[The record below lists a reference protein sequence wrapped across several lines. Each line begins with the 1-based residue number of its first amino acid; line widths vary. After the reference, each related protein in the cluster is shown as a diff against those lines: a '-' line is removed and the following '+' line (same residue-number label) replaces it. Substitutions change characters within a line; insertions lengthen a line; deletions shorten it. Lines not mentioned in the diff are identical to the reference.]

1 MPLRMNEPTQNG
13 LNPKKPEWEYPS
25 FPDVSQLR
33 SASDHLALGS
43 RLALVLAGIL
53 LISFIL
59 SDILQDKI
67 PLGTVKLTQDAELF
81 ALGNPNRSIG
91 NLKKDVAVL
100 VLAAEGAQA
109 FVLAE
114 QAFSQQFSG
123 ILNLANTTHQ
133 QSFSVAKRFALFFQ
147 YDAVFA
153 YLLPLLLMCSYVY
166 LVELRQNEAME
177 KLKKMW
183 ANLMLKNVGLAQDL
197 EKRAIQMDILKQR
210 HHRELLN
217 TTETF
222 KSEVQKANAGIRLLE
237 MELKKNEKLA
247 LRYQEEA
254 EKNTKMVMQLK
265 NRIDDE
271 IASKETTIKRVSE
284 VESER
289 ESYRTE
295 VVRITHMLNHR
306 KMEVA
311 QLRKEIDALQYSQK
325 ELKAKA
331 SSSELN
337 ERDFGKILRL
347 QGKVDLRDIKSNFRV
362 LTRMLHPDRF
372 ENEDDKT
379 KEFSGYMFADV
390 KNAFE
395 FFKNKYG
402 SR

>member
-1 MPLRMNEPTQNG
+1 MNEPTNSG
-13 LNPKKPEWEYPS
+13 LNPKKPEWQYPS
-25 FPDVSQLR
+25 FPVVHQLNSVSDR
-33 SASDHLALGS
+33 IALGS
-43 RLALVLAGIL
+43 RIALVLAGIL

-67 PLGTVKLTQDAELF
+67 PLGSVKLTQDAELF

-91 NLKKDVAVL
+91 NLKKDVLVL

-123 ILNLANTTHQ
+123 ILDLANTTHQ

-147 YDAVFA
+147 YDAIFA
-153 YLLPLLLMCSYVY
+153 YLLPLLLMSSYVY
-166 LVELRQNEAME
+166 LIELRQNDAIE
-177 KLKKMW
+177 KLKEIW

-197 EKRAIQMDILKQR
+197 EKRAIQIDILKQR

-217 TTETF
+217 TSETL
-222 KSEVQKANAGIRLLE
+222 KSEAQKASVGIKLLE
-237 MELKKNEKLA
+237 MELKKNENLA

-254 EKNTKMVMQLK
+254 EKNTDMVMQLK
-265 NRIDDE
+265 NRIDKE
-271 IASKETTIKRVSE
+271 IADKETTIKRVST

-289 ESYRTE
+289 ESYRSE
-295 VVRITHMLNHR
+295 VVRITHMLNHK
-306 KMEVA
+306 KMEVV
-311 QLRKEIDALQYSQK
+311 QLRKEIDTLQYSQK
-325 ELKAKA
+325 ELKARA

-337 ERDFGKILRL
+337 ERDFGRILRL
-347 QGKVDLRDIKSNFRV
+347 QGKVDLKGIKTNFRV

-379 KEFSGYMFADV
+379 KEFSGQMFADI

-402 SR
+402 SS